1 MDQPP
6 QQQPTLQPEKPGK
19 NLIKFSLNIVIIVF
33 LLGLFL
39 AGMSVVLFF
48 YGLSNNYSSLIIN
61 GLLILTCIVIIFA
74 IYLIARIIGKS
85 SKQHSNVSVGKR
97 VLKTS
102 LLTLGSIGLLTLVG
116 YLLIKFV
123 S

>member
-1 MDQPP
+1 M
-6 QQQPTLQPEKPGK
+6 
-19 NLIKFSLNIVIIVF
+19 
-33 LLGLFL
+33 LGLFL